1 MNFARWVFYIAG
13 GTGLLV
19 ILAMFF
25 SESMVNRDQPPP
37 ITHPEYY
44 YGFAGVVLAWQIA
57 FLIIGSDPVRFR
69 PLMPAAMVEKFSFVI
84 AIVFLYALDRVHV
97 IMAGAASM
105 DLLLGVLF
113 VISYVKTPKQVTS
126 Q

>member
-13 GTGLLV
+13 GLGLVV
-19 ILAMFF
+19 IVAMYF
-25 SESMVNRDQPPP
+25 SESMVNRDQPPA
-37 ITHPEYY
+37 ISHPEYY

-84 AIVFLYALDRVHV
+84 AMGVLYALERVHV
-97 IMAGAASM
+97 NMVGAASM

-113 VISYVKTPKQVTS
+113 VIAYLKTPTPVTS